1 MEETG
6 RKEKEEEEKLGI
18 SMVAKN
24 ELLSVLTRL
33 LSKKA
38 GTSSRDSKRC

>member
-18 SMVAKN
+18 SMVAKKWAFVWPH
-24 ELLSVLTRL
+24 E
-33 LSKKA
+33 A
-38 GTSSRDSKRC
+38 A